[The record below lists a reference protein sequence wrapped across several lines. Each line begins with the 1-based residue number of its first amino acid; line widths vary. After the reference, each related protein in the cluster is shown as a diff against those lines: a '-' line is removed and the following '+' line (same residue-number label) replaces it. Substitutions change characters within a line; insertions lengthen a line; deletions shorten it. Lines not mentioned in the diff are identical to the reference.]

1 MLTVNAM
8 DRAYLSIKV
17 THTKENGLQICH
29 MVMVVKFFLMVI
41 GLKDVID
48 KVNALEME
56 FIFGEMAHINVLKE
70 FSRVIYH
77 LKRDNYQ

>member
-1 MLTVNAM
+1 
-8 DRAYLSIKV
+8 
-17 THTKENGLQICH
+17 
-29 MVMVVKFFLMVI
+29 MVI

-56 FIFGEMAHINVLKE
+56 FTFGEMVHINVLKE

-77 LKRDNYQ
+77 LKRDNYQWEKDQLLKDSLVVYKISTLLIVSLKRNSTN

>member
-1 MLTVNAM
+1 M
-8 DRAYLSIKV
+8 DTAYLSIKV
-17 THTKENGLQICH
+17 THTKGNGLQICH
-29 MVMVVKFFLMVI
+29 MVMVAKFFLMVI

-56 FIFGEMAHINVLKE
+56 FTFGEMVHINVLKE